1 MTPQFDFSADTEFT
15 KLLERSSHVDL
26 PRVALELAR
35 DAYPNLDFSQTFE
48 WLEARA
54 EELAQPVARAPSESA
69 ILRALAECL
78 ATTHGLRGEHI
89 AYSQANSSY
98 LQCVIRTRIGIPI
111 SLSIIYMAVAQRLH
125 IKLQGVSAPLHFI
138 TRCDTLEGPLYLDAF
153 SGGRILNQN
162 ECLNWIGS
170 MSGISRAQL
179 CANLKPVENRSII
192 IRMLNNLKA
201 LYTRQEDWRAAWRVQ
216 RRLTA
221 LQPDLYQERR
231 DLGLIALKSCHPGE
245 AIEWLESCLTSCAA
259 DERAVLQ
266 QNVDE
271 ARQQL
276 AGWN

>member
-1 MTPQFDFSADTEFT
+1 MTPQFDFSTDTEFT
-15 KLLERSSHVDL
+15 KLLARSSDVDL

-35 DAYPNLDFSQTFE
+35 DAYPNLDFSRTFE

-54 EELAQPVARAPSESA
+54 QELAQPIARAPSESA
-69 ILRALAECL
+69 VLRALAECL
-78 ATTHGLRGEHI
+78 ATTHGLHGEDI
-89 AYSQANSSY
+89 AYSQADSSF
-98 LQCVIRTRIGIPI
+98 LQCVIRTKIGIPI
-111 SLSIIYMAVAQRLH
+111 SLSVVYMAVARMLH
-125 IKLQGVSAPLHFI
+125 IKLQGVAAPLHFI
-138 TRCDTLEGPLYLDAF
+138 TRCDALEGPLYLDAF

-179 CANLKPVENRSII
+179 RANLKPVGTRPII

-216 RRLTA
+216 CRLTA

-231 DLGLIALKSCHPGE
+231 DLGLIALKSQQPGQ
-245 AIEWLESCLTSCAA
+245 AIELLESCLTSCAA

-271 ARQQL
+271 ARQQI